1 MLIGEFIRKLIGLV
15 LALSLQFGAVGGVN
29 NSSPAKNNEPI
40 SNSSCLEIL
49 PPKSTE
55 VTFHVP
61 ETIYLKP
68 AIGENADEFEFF
80 IDFNNDGSLRTPQP
94 NETETINETQ
104 NTWGNLYFYSEHA
117 SGTNVTVT
125 VDKANF
131 TPGSLTQTSNIY
143 SCTIPSTGKL
153 NTKLAPGQTEVLTW
167 TATYYIDGVQRVAK
181 AYTVCYAPL
190 VEPVA
195 SGVRL
200 TYQDNESVAWISGAT
215 GLGSGNRTARFENF
229 APILGVIKSSGST
242 SDYIT
247 GSSGGSRFGEKR
259 GITLYNWIT
268 NASPKG
274 SLVVDTSRYADL
286 NQVPNLSVGFVYA
299 KCGGNS
305 ESDWHVKNYNGQT
318 QYGGNETG
326 DSSNSK
332 QREVKNSGGG
342 APVLASGTG
351 NSTGVK
357 YNNAVWSQPVSQT
370 DEMRFRAMSYAY
382 SGSSYRSV
390 GVHTCYL
397 EINKV
402 DKGDLRNLVK
412 EHVNLAEQA
421 VSYAQNSVRFN
432 AYQQAIKDAAE
443 LLGNPASNATE
454 NDIIEKFNALSKQV
468 FSVHINHRFNNGRPM
483 ETEQAIFEAGSTVIF
498 GLCEH
503 TGYTP
508 KAALGYTTSFDNQT
522 IANCQQDIIQ
532 YYDYNANKYT
542 VLYDGNSNTGGIT
555 LQTSHTYDVERALAT
570 NGFIKEGH
578 NFIEWNTQA
587 DGSGIGYGSGDSVK
601 NLTVVDGAELTLYAI
616 WSAGDHSIIF
626 NGNGGVGTMLN
637 QEVEFGNSVV
647 LNKNVYTR
655 ENYSF
660 VSWNTNQDGS
670 GTSYEDQALFG
681 PMPNHDITLYAQW
694 TINKHQ
700 ITFDANGGQGGT
712 SELMEYGQT
721 LTSPQVTREGY
732 EFTGWVPEVP
742 STVPAHDAT
751 YVAQWAVNSYEI
763 TFDANGGQGGAVY
776 NLDFGASLTAPV
788 VSREGYE
795 FAGWNPEVPSTVP
808 AQDATYVAQWNV
820 NSYEITFDANGGEG
834 GAVYNLDYGA
844 SLTAPVV
851 SREGYEFAGWNPEVP
866 STVPAQDAT
875 YVAQWNVNSYAI
887 TFDANGG
894 EGGAVYNLDYG
905 ASLTAPV
912 VSREGYEFA
921 GWNPEVPSTVPAQDA
936 TYVAQ
941 WDIYTYTI
949 TFKLENGEDDVI
961 VSVDHGEMPEAPT
974 GFSKEGYSF
983 DGWDK
988 TIVEATE
995 DAIYTAQW
1003 AVNAYTVSF
1012 NLNGGEG
1019 TAPADQSG
1027 APGTE
1032 VILPEQGDI
1041 VREHYNFLG
1050 WALTADATEALDSYS
1065 VGDADA
1071 TLYAVWAKIPV
1082 EFFTK
1087 PDSDLIIDTSAGNI
1101 ILGIKPGTS
1110 QEEFEENLVGVH
1122 GNGEL
1127 RFSENDGRFGTGRK
1141 VELIDLDTEEVLDTY
1156 YIIIFGDV
1164 DGDGLVTQ
1172 GDADLVMMAAAFAGE
1187 IEGGKPYEFAAD
1199 LNGDGVIDAFD
1210 LNLFKAALKG
1220 VWTINPSGF

>member
-332 QREVKNSGGG
+332 QKEVKNSGGG

-808 AQDATYVAQWNV
+808 AQDATYVAQW
-820 NSYEITFDANGGEG
+820 
-834 GAVYNLDYGA
+834 
-844 SLTAPVV
+844 
-851 SREGYEFAGWNPEVP
+851 
-866 STVPAQDAT
+866 
-875 YVAQWNVNSYAI
+875 
-887 TFDANGG
+887 
-894 EGGAVYNLDYG
+894 
-905 ASLTAPV
+905 
-912 VSREGYEFA
+912 
-921 GWNPEVPSTVPAQDA
+921 
-936 TYVAQ
+936 
-941 WDIYTYTI
+941 DIYTYTI